1 MARTR
6 IAIVAG
12 DTLVRNG
19 IRSMLAAEPMVAVVA
34 EAVRATDIP
43 RVARC
48 NAPDVFIVDFSGL
61 PVDRDDRAMI
71 RPLLQA
77 VSQTFVLLAADDVP
91 VDVELLRL
99 GACVVT
105 RSRTNA
111 TDLVATIRLLAAGYL
126 PVERG
131 LAQRLA
137 SSAWD
142 QTAGEARAARLL
154 TPREQEV
161 FGLMVRGM
169 SNTEIAR
176 SLTVA
181 NSTVKTHVQDI
192 LRRLGLRNRLE
203 AVMYAHRMARR
214 GGSSGPMRQRPA
226 ALRPNLVEAKA
237 LRLKP

>member
-1 MARTR
+1 MTRTR
-6 IAIVAG
+6 IAIVAE

-43 RVARC
+43 RVARSSG
-48 NAPDVFIVDFSGL
+48 PDVFIVDFTGL
-61 PVDRDDRAMI
+61 PTDRHDQTMI
-71 RPLLQA
+71 RPVLEA
-77 VSQTFVLLAADDVP
+77 VSQTFVLLAADNVP

-111 TDLVATIRLLAAGYL
+111 TDLVATIQLLAAGYL

-137 SSAWD
+137 SSASE
-142 QTAGEARAARLL
+142 QNAGADRVARLL

-169 SNTEIAR
+169 SNTEIAK

-203 AVMYAHRMARR
+203 AVMFAHRVARR
-214 GGSSGPMRQRPA
+214 GGSSGPMRQRSAKTPA
-226 ALRPNLVEAKA
+226 PALS
-237 LRLKP
+237 LKP